1 MRKMPE
7 NAPNPRTWSK
17 ILLGQGFASAQHVC
31 LTQRAAVMSSTTA
44 ASCAVYAQ
52 GGKASALVSSKL
64 SRSAGGSPREESRRA
79 SEARAACVDALARKI
94 ALSSVYGP
102 GLAMAL
108 SSSWLAHLAHVVQ
121 RPPLQAVNR
130 LYAQAVSRLYA
141 QSGVVRARMS
151 QRGRGDASCAAR
163 SDLQQ
168 SISIFLSVQEVG
180 TPACILCSTK
190 LRCLLPSA
198 LACSTHA
205 KIAHCP
211 AGKGARRGGPP

>member
-1 MRKMPE
+1 M
-7 NAPNPRTWSK
+7 
-17 ILLGQGFASAQHVC
+17 L
-31 LTQRAAVMSSTTA
+31 RAA
-44 ASCAVYAQ
+44 
-52 GGKASALVSSKL
+52 KPLRWFPSKL

-168 SISIFLSVQEVG
+168 SISNLSQ
-180 TPACILCSTK
+180 
-190 LRCLLPSA
+190 
-198 LACSTHA
+198 
-205 KIAHCP
+205 CP
-211 AGKGARRGGPP
+211 GGRDTSLYSV